1 MPYTWGEIQG
11 HIVRAVG
18 RPAFNLSLPSFV
30 VPLAGRAG
38 EMLTAFDKKPRLLNR
53 QKAIL
58 DAQQAWL
65 CTHDAAAQDFGY
77 KPRVFMAEGTRL
89 AYAWYKANGWL

>member
-1 MPYTWGEIQG
+1 MRLFYRPFVQT
-11 HIVRAVG
+11 IVGSVNV
-18 RPAFNLSLPSFV
+18 NLPGFL

-65 CTHDAAAQDFGY
+65 CTHEAAAQDFGY
-77 KPRVFMAEGTRL
+77 KPRVFMEEGTRR
-89 AYAWYKANGWL
+89 AYDWYKQNAWL